1 MEEGVAATCIAAAP
15 GVAAA
20 RAAAAFVAAAAR
32 VAAARWWST
41 GSHPTESMV
50 EQNCDSSGYWIF
62 CVSHRPTAAVPRNPD
77 GKKQRKTNN

>member
-41 GSHPTESMV
+41 GSHPTESLV
-50 EQNCDSSGYWIF
+50 EHS
-62 CVSHRPTAAVPRNPD
+62 
-77 GKKQRKTNN
+77 